1 MEETNRLMGHK
12 LNQMACSKTG
22 PTLSSLGLGCWQL
35 GGGDYWGPSDQAE
48 ATRLIRQA
56 VDWGINYFD
65 TAEMYNEG
73 RSETFLGEA
82 LQGIPRDEVIVGT
95 KVWPTHLH
103 PEALRSSCEDS
114 LKRLGMEIIDLYMIH
129 WPLNPETF
137 GMFADLSK
145 QGVSGQTGQ
154 AVTTPCLEDAVATLL
169 QLQDEGKVRWLGLS
183 NYGVTQLEKI
193 QSLGGAYAVDQIAYN
208 LVTRAAEY
216 DLFPYCQTQNIGII
230 TYMTLMQGLLTDK
243 YKTLEDIPDWYTRT
257 RHFSC
262 QRNPKTRHA
271 EAGAEPE
278 LMLALQAIRNLARE
292 NGTSVAELAV
302 QWVVAQPGV
311 TCALVGTHSLASLK
325 QNVMAAATPLTP
337 DVWERLN
344 TLTEPLKNCLGP
356 GLDIF
361 ENTQRD
367 RT

>member
-1 MEETNRLMGHK
+1 MRHK
-12 LNQMACSKTG
+12 LEQRSSHETG
-22 PTLSSLGLGCWQL
+22 PVLSSVGLGCWQL

-73 RSETFLGEA
+73 RSEVFLGEA
-82 LQGIPRDEVIVGT
+82 LQGIPRDEIIVGT

-103 PEALRSSCEDS
+103 PQALRASCEDS
-114 LKRLGMEIIDLYMIH
+114 LKRLGMDMIDLYMIH
-129 WPLNPETF
+129 WPLNPDTF
-137 GMFADLSK
+137 GMFSDLSK
-145 QGVSGQTGQ
+145 QGVSGQAGQ
-154 AVTTPCLEDAVATLL
+154 AVTIPSLEDAVATLL
-169 QLQDEGKVRWLGLS
+169 QLQCEGKIRWLGLS
-183 NYGVTQLEKI
+183 NYGVTQLERI
-193 QSLGGAYAVDQIAYN
+193 QSLGGVYTVDQIAYN
-208 LVTRAAEY
+208 LVTRAAEF
-216 DLFPYCQTQNIGII
+216 DLLPYCQAQGVGII

-243 YKTLEDIPDWYTRT
+243 YKTLDDIPDWYTRT
-257 RHFSC
+257 RHFNS
-262 QRNPKTRHA
+262 QRNSKTRHG
-271 EAGAEPE
+271 EAGAETE
-278 LMLALQAIRNLARE
+278 LSLALQEIRDLARE
-292 NGTSVAELAV
+292 HGTSVAELAV

-311 TCALVGTHSLASLK
+311 TCALVETHSLASLK

-344 TLTEPLKNCLGP
+344 TLADPLKHALGP